1 MVKTEASLKLSQLT
15 PLGLDFLNYLIIVG
29 SLLICVILSPLRLP
43 GIDLMG
49 TAPSW
54 VLIWV
59 VSWSM
64 KRSIWQGTVAGICV
78 GFIQDGLTAAEPTH
92 ALSLAIVGMLTTLLR
107 KQRYV
112 HEDFISVALIVFGMV
127 IVAETTTAFQ
137 YCLQHFPPESLS
149 EYQVVKFAPISSSPN
164 SPSSD
169 WQAFSAKLS
178 DVWIYHQS
186 IALSTAILTS
196 LWAPLLYYPL
206 NRWWEH
212 LSLIRKM
219 NGSNM

>member
-1 MVKTEASLKLSQLT
+1 VVKTEASPKLSRLT
-15 PLGLDFLNYLIIVG
+15 LLGLDILNYFITVG
-29 SLLICVILSPLRLP
+29 SLLICLILSPLRLP

-64 KRSIWQGTVAGICV
+64 KRSIWQGAVAGICV
-78 GFIQDGLTAAEPTH
+78 GFIQDGLTTAEPTH
-92 ALSLAIVGMLTTLLR
+92 AISFAIVGMLTTLLQ

-127 IVAETTTAFQ
+127 VIAETTTAFQ
-137 YCLQHFPPESLS
+137 YSLQHFPSGTLS
-149 EYQVVKFAPISSSPN
+149 EYQVVKFAPISSPTN

-169 WQAFSAKLS
+169 WRVFSAKLS
-178 DVWIYHQS
+178 DIWIYHQS

-219 NGSNM
+219 KG